1 MYDIQVHKQ
10 LGFNMIRKHVKVESR
25 RWYYHCDRLGM
36 LVWQDMPAGRCE
48 SLRGSTRSEAWA
60 KACSAIA
67 GIAVAPPFVAHA
79 PFTATHHGA
88 ASNPPPPELR
98 VAE

>member
-1 MYDIQVHKQ
+1 MCIGWNDQGWWPDGIYTAPTDEALMYDIQVHKQ

-48 SLRGSTRSEAWA
+48 SLRGSTRSEA
-60 KACSAIA
+60 S
-67 GIAVAPPFVAHA
+67 GRRLAPPSLA
-79 PFTATHHGA
+79 
-88 ASNPPPPELR
+88 
-98 VAE
+98 